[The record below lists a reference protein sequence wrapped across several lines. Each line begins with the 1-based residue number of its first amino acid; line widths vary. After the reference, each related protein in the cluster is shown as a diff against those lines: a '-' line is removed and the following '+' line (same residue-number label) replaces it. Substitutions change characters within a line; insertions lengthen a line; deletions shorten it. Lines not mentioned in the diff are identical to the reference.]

1 VSTDLSQFIETF
13 REECAENLDAI
24 EQGLLALEAGD
35 PAALHAVF
43 RAAHSIKGGAV
54 TFGLSTVGGF
64 THCVE
69 TLLDRMRE
77 DRHPADRETVALLL
91 EASDCIRTLLE
102 QAREGDPGEPAA
114 AAELRRRIEGLLAE
128 PPADQPPAAA
138 QADGIQPPHA
148 DPGTGGWRI
157 EFVPDPALF
166 RAGHEPA
173 AMFSVLEE
181 LGELRV
187 QARLDK
193 LPSLA
198 ELDPELC
205 YLSWALELRTT
216 ATLDALQEVFE
227 WVEDDCELVFTPL
240 EASPLAAGAA
250 SGAAPAD
257 PGPLPGAPERP
268 AGEGSGEPARPTT
281 RQAETTS
288 IRVAT
293 SKIDQ
298 LINLVGELVIT
309 QSMLTQVGEEL
320 EEEVT
325 AKRSERLREGLTT
338 LERNSRELQESI
350 LAIRM
355 VPISAAFNRFPRL
368 LRDLCPQLGK
378 EIDFEA
384 VGEQTEIDKTLIEHI
399 VDPLVHLVRNAVDHG
414 IEVPE
419 ERIRRGKS
427 PRGQLTLEAGHK
439 GGNVVIE
446 VRDDGRGLDP
456 EKLLEKA
463 RARGVVG
470 PDTKLSEA
478 QVLDLI
484 FAPGFS
490 TAERV
495 SDVSGRG
502 VGMDVVKRNILA
514 LGGDVELR
522 STPGQGTTVRIV
534 LPLTLAI
541 LDGQAI
547 RVGSELYVIPL
558 ASILESI
565 RLSDARIRRPAGAVE
580 LLSWRDQ
587 QLPLLRLDAIL
598 ETPPLQDDDARGLVV
613 IVEGGGLR
621 AGLVV
626 DDLLAQQQVVIKSL
640 EENFTKLEG
649 FSGATIL
656 GDGSVALIVDV
667 GGIIKLAG
675 RAGRKAPT
683 DAPALEGS

>member
-1 VSTDLSQFIETF
+1 MSTDLSQFIETF
-13 REECAENLDAI
+13 REECSENVEAI

-35 PAALHAVF
+35 HDALHAVF

-54 TFGLSTVGGF
+54 TFGFSTVGGF

-77 DRHPADRETVALLL
+77 GRHPADRETVALLL
-91 EASDCIRTLLE
+91 EANDCIRMLLD
-102 QAREGDPGEPAA
+102 QARESDQGEPPAA
-114 AAELRRRIEGLLAE
+114 AALRARIERFLG
-128 PPADQPPAAA
+128 
-138 QADGIQPPHA
+138 
-148 DPGTGGWRI
+148 DPDTQESSASPQGDPTDSDRTAPLTDGWRI
-157 EFVPDPALF
+157 EFVPDPGLF
-166 RAGHEPA
+166 RAGHDPA

-187 QARLDK
+187 QARLEA
-193 LPSLA
+193 LPLLA

-205 YLSWALELRTT
+205 HLSWELELRTSSP
-216 ATLDALQEVFE
+216 LEALQEVFE

-240 EASPLAAGAA
+240 GDALAAVTDEPASPAAER
-250 SGAAPAD
+250 
-257 PGPLPGAPERP
+257 APEAMDGANEQGPR
-268 AGEGSGEPARPTT
+268 EPARPTP
-281 RQAETTS
+281 RQAEAAS

-298 LINLVGELVIT
+298 LINMVGELVIT
-309 QSMLTQVGEEL
+309 QSMLTQVGEDL
-320 EEEVT
+320 DEEVT
-325 AKRSERLREGLTT
+325 AKRIERLREGLTT
-338 LERNSRELQESI
+338 LERNTRELQESI
-350 LAIRM
+350 MAIRM

-368 LRDLCPQLGK
+368 VHDLSSQLGK
-378 EIDFEA
+378 EIDLEL
-384 VGEQTEIDKTLIEHI
+384 VGEQTEIDKTLIERI
-399 VDPLVHLVRNAVDHG
+399 VDPLVHLVRNAADHG
-414 IEVPE
+414 IEPPQ
-419 ERIRRGKS
+419 ERTARGKP
-427 PRGQLTLEAGHK
+427 PRGQVTLEAGHK

-456 EKLLEKA
+456 QKLLEKA
-463 RARGVVG
+463 RAKGVVG
-470 PDTKLSEA
+470 RDAKLTEA
-478 QVLDLI
+478 QILDLI

-522 STPGQGTTVRIV
+522 SKPWEGTTVRIV

-558 ASILESI
+558 VSILESI
-565 RLSDARIRRPAGAVE
+565 RLSDARIRKPAGAIE

-587 QLPLLRLDAIL
+587 QIPLLRLDGIL
-598 ETPPLQDDDARGLVV
+598 QTPPLEDEDARGLVV
-613 IVEGGGLR
+613 IAEGGGLR

-656 GDGSVALIVDV
+656 GDGSIALIVDV
-667 GGIIKLAG
+667 SGIIKLAG
-675 RAGRKAPT
+675 RAGRGT
-683 DAPALEGS
+683 RTGAPAL

>member
-1 VSTDLSQFIETF
+1 
-13 REECAENLDAI
+13 
-24 EQGLLALEAGD
+24 
-35 PAALHAVF
+35 
-43 RAAHSIKGGAV
+43 
-54 TFGLSTVGGF
+54 
-64 THCVE
+64 
-69 TLLDRMRE
+69 
-77 DRHPADRETVALLL
+77 
-91 EASDCIRTLLE
+91 
-102 QAREGDPGEPAA
+102 
-114 AAELRRRIEGLLAE
+114 
-128 PPADQPPAAA
+128 
-138 QADGIQPPHA
+138 
-148 DPGTGGWRI
+148 
-157 EFVPDPALF
+157 
-166 RAGHEPA
+166 
-173 AMFSVLEE
+173 
-181 LGELRV
+181 
-187 QARLDK
+187 
-193 LPSLA
+193 
-198 ELDPELC
+198 
-205 YLSWALELRTT
+205 
-216 ATLDALQEVFE
+216 
-227 WVEDDCELVFTPL
+227 
-240 EASPLAAGAA
+240 
-250 SGAAPAD
+250 
-257 PGPLPGAPERP
+257 
-268 AGEGSGEPARPTT
+268 
-281 RQAETTS
+281 
-288 IRVAT
+288 
-293 SKIDQ
+293 
-298 LINLVGELVIT
+298 
-309 QSMLTQVGEEL
+309 
-320 EEEVT
+320 
-325 AKRSERLREGLTT
+325 
-338 LERNSRELQESI
+338 
-350 LAIRM
+350 
-355 VPISAAFNRFPRL
+355 
-368 LRDLCPQLGK
+368 
-378 EIDFEA
+378 
-384 VGEQTEIDKTLIEHI
+384 
-399 VDPLVHLVRNAVDHG
+399 
-414 IEVPE
+414 
-419 ERIRRGKS
+419 
-427 PRGQLTLEAGHK
+427 
-439 GGNVVIE
+439 
-446 VRDDGRGLDP
+446 
-456 EKLLEKA
+456 
-463 RARGVVG
+463 VG